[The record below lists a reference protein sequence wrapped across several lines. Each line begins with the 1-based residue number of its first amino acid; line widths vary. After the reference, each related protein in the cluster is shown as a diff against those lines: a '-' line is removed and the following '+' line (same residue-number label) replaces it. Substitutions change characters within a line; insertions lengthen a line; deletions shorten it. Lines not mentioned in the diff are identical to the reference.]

1 MSTME
6 CTPALSR
13 NEDCTSCY
21 EGYPV
26 EEFFC
31 GILSAFL
38 LHQLPAGFKGTIVGE
53 PAKAS
58 MTANQ
63 WRPMSRLALMS
74 SMWAHTYT
82 AAVSPCRKRC
92 VGSHPFQVPG
102 FERCRVGGSFG
113 STHIIELVGG
123 LERKLSSEFAL
134 LMDVKLCDVALYAH
148 TEILV
153 VQRWC
158 RITCTIP
165 R

>member
-1 MSTME
+1 ME

-53 PAKAS
+53 PAKAF

-63 WRPMSRLALMS
+63 WRPMSKLALMS
-74 SMWAHTYT
+74 SMWAHTHT
-82 AAVSPCRKRC
+82 AAVS
-92 VGSHPFQVPG
+92 
-102 FERCRVGGSFG
+102 
-113 STHIIELVGG
+113 
-123 LERKLSSEFAL
+123 
-134 LMDVKLCDVALYAH
+134 
-148 TEILV
+148 LV
-153 VQRWC
+153 VSAALVLIRSSS
-158 RITCTIP
+158 RVL
-165 R
+165 RDVV